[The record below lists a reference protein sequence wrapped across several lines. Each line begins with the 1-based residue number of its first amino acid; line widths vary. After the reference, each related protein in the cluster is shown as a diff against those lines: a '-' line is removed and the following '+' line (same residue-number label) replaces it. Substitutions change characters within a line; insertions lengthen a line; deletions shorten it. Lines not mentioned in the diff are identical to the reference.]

1 MSHIM
6 KKVLLSC
13 FLYILLLIT
22 ACSHTSPIVGYPSLF
37 VNLEQQTVS
46 FKDLFSTIRLIP
58 LETNDSCLLIGIDKL
73 ICFEERFYVLDV
85 QRPALY
91 IFSKSGNFI
100 QQISRKGNGP
110 GEYNM
115 IYDFYIDE
123 NERKIGLLSP
133 YGYLLIYDLNGVFL
147 EKRGLPVKPNY
158 YSVSDMDAKSIALWS
173 CVDKSEKGITVLEKD
188 SFSIMNAFWNNDRIF
203 DMGNMKPFY
212 RYRGELYFTTAY
224 QNIVYKLKQD
234 SITPAYQWDF
244 GKGGIHES
252 LLQKYLDIENDSERN
267 NRLLNDLSDGT
278 FPFLMNSHNQNDMY
292 YYVSLQKGL
301 GNKRKYI
308 NVFYRKADG
317 KSFVFEKTSEGM
329 SLHPLTFTEDYIIS
343 AINVNECDSFKNY
356 LSTEDYSILKY
367 YTSEDNIILVRFDF
381 RK

>member
-133 YGYLLIYDLNGVFL
+133 YGYLLIYNLNGVFL

-356 LSTEDYSILKY
+356 LSTEDYSILKS

>member
-73 ICFEERFYVLDV
+73 ICFEERLYVLDV

-115 IYDFYIDE
+115 IYDFYVDE

-158 YSVSDMDAKSIALWS
+158 YSVSDMDAKTIALWS

-356 LSTEDYSILKY
+356 LSTEDYSILKS

>member
-1 MSHIM
+1 M

-356 LSTEDYSILKY
+356 LSTEDYSILKS

>member
-1 MSHIM
+1 MN
-6 KKVLLSC
+6 KV
-13 FLYILLLIT
+13 ILLIIGMILFYSCSEPDEKKDYPVLKVSLEST
-22 ACSHTSPIVGYPSLF
+22 AVSLDSVFSH
-37 VNLEQQTVS
+37 LE
-46 FKDLFSTIRLIP
+46 LIP

-133 YGYLLIYDLNGVFL
+133 YGYLLIYNLNGVFL

-343 AINVNECDSFKNY
+343 AINVNECDSFKKY
-356 LSTEDYSILKY
+356 LSTEDYSILKS
-367 YTSEDNIILVRFDF
+367 YTSEDNIFLVRFDF

>member
-356 LSTEDYSILKY
+356 LSTEDYSILKS

>member
-13 FLYILLLIT
+13 LLYILLLIT

>member
-188 SFSIMNAFWNNDRIF
+188 SFSIINTFWNNDRIF

-244 GKGGIHES
+244 GKGGIHER
-252 LLQKYLDIENDSERN
+252 LLQKYLGIENDRERN

-317 KSFVFEKTSEGM
+317 KSFVFEKTSEGL

-356 LSTEDYSILKY
+356 LSTEDYSILKS

>member
-123 NERKIGLLSP
+123 NERKIGLLNP
-133 YGYLLIYDLNGVFL
+133 YGYLLIYNLNGVFL

-356 LSTEDYSILKY
+356 LSTEDYSILKS

>member
-1 MSHIM
+1 
-6 KKVLLSC
+6 
-13 FLYILLLIT
+13 
-22 ACSHTSPIVGYPSLF
+22 
-37 VNLEQQTVS
+37 
-46 FKDLFSTIRLIP
+46 
-58 LETNDSCLLIGIDKL
+58 
-73 ICFEERFYVLDV
+73 
-85 QRPALY
+85 
-91 IFSKSGNFI
+91 
-100 QQISRKGNGP
+100 
-110 GEYNM
+110 M
-115 IYDFYIDE
+115 IYDFYVDE

-188 SFSIMNAFWNNDRIF
+188 SFSIINTFWNNDRIF

-317 KSFVFEKTSEGM
+317 KSFVFEKTSEGL

-356 LSTEDYSILKY
+356 LSTEDYSILKS

>member
-115 IYDFYIDE
+115 IYDFYVDE

-356 LSTEDYSILKY
+356 LSTEDYSILKS
-367 YTSEDNIILVRFDF
+367 YTSEDNIVLAKFYL
-381 RK
+381 KK

>member
-115 IYDFYIDE
+115 IYDFYVDE

-356 LSTEDYSILKY
+356 LSTEDYSILKS